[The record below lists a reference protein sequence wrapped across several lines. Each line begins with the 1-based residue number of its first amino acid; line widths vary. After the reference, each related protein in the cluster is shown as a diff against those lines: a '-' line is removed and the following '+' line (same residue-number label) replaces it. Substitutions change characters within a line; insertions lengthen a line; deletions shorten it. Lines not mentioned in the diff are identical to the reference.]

1 MRFFRGQE
9 TLKGILYSSHAM
21 ATIALCMI
29 AKNEELLIK
38 NAIESVNPIVDEI
51 IVVDTG
57 STDKT
62 KEIAQSCGAKI
73 YDYVWQTDFAKAKNF
88 AKEKAATDWILFLDA
103 DECMSK
109 QDILDI
115 KKVVD
120 RESEN
125 SSTAEKNE
133 TGEKKEVVAFAF
145 VSRHWTGKE
154 AAEKYVQWKALSKE
168 EKEALVNEFPLFA
181 PFDGYY
187 DVTFI
192 TRLFKN
198 NQKISF
204 AGEVHEDVT
213 PSINAWDQ
221 TKPRKLIV
229 QCPMPIHHL
238 HFLKGEDYVE
248 QKQKRYFELS
258 KEKFRQVPD
267 AKIAVDLAVGYLIFE
282 KDSAQSFHYL
292 EESIRLQPNYN
303 TQRLAVVGALLAK
316 KHDLRALHELMVMLD
331 LSKHDFNSV
340 LNLAK
345 AYSTIKAYRAAIV
358 VLKRLFLVTPHD
370 PVIIEHLGVCY
381 DLIKYYDDAIKVF
394 EHGIA
399 VLPTNATFYF
409 NLGAL
414 YEKVKA
420 WDKAIAAFQY
430 AINNE
435 HPLKAQLP
443 ARIRMLRNIAQGK
456 HVQYNI
462 NIGDV

>member
-1 MRFFRGQE
+1 
-9 TLKGILYSSHAM
+9 M

-38 NAIESVNPIVDEI
+38 NAIESVKPIVDEI

-62 KEIAQSCGAKI
+62 KEIAETCEAAV
-73 YDYVWQTDFAKAKNF
+73 YDYVWQNDFAKAKNF
-88 AKEKAATDWILFLDA
+88 AKEKATADWILFLDA

-109 QDILDI
+109 QDIFDI

-120 RESEN
+120 RESKN
-125 SSTAEKNE
+125 SNTAEENE
-133 TGEKKEVVAFAF
+133 TGGKKEVVAFAF
-145 VSRHWTGKE
+145 ISRHWTGKE
-154 AAEKYVQWKALSKE
+154 AQEKYVQWKALGKK
-168 EKEALVNEFPLFA
+168 EKEALISEFPLFA

-187 DVTFI
+187 DVAFI

-198 NQKISF
+198 NPKISF

-221 TKPRKLIV
+221 TKQRKLIV

-258 KEKFRQVPD
+258 KEKFKQVPD
-267 AKIAVDLAVGYLIFE
+267 AKIAVDLAVGYLFFE

-292 EESIRLQPNYN
+292 KEAIRMQPTSNMQRAN
-303 TQRLAVVGALLAK
+303 TQRQRLDVVEALLVK
-316 KHDLRALHELMVMLD
+316 KHDLRALHELMAMLD
-331 LSKHDFNSV
+331 LSQHDFNSV

-345 AYSTIKAYRAAIV
+345 AYFSIKAYRAAIV
-358 VLKRLFLVTPHD
+358 VLKRLFLAAQRD
-370 PVIIEHLGVCY
+370 PVIIEYLGVCY
-381 DLIKYYDDAIKVF
+381 DHIKYYDDAIKVF
-394 EHGIA
+394 EHGIV

-435 HPLKAQLP
+435 HPVKAQLP
-443 ARIRMLRNIAQGK
+443 GRIKMLRNIAQGK